1 VLVVN
6 SNRTGYEFANQP
18 TIPDHSIY
26 VQTDNEI
33 EPDQEGEVTLDTS
46 DVAEGTNLYYTD
58 ARFDTRYA
66 TKTHYHG
73 RYDSTAST
81 ERSGATANVEIY
93 YTARPDGDGYAESET
108 SDSGVTDTIN
118 RTLYYS
124 TKFQADP
131 DTAGDWTQ
139 YTTQPADNAT
149 FATAK
154 AALLAG
160 LNETD
165 ATAETRGTLPL
176 SLKMVRTTTAPSS
189 DLLLDT
195 YTGAAAAYSVRKLDK
210 DYTGYAMK
218 VRRASDDA
226 EADIGFDSNGDLD
239 TAAIATHCGA
249 SAGYVSVW
257 YDQANI
263 GGTPNNATQSTTSK
277 QPQIYN
283 GTAVLTED
291 GKPIITPTAAV
302 QELEFSV
309 SSSASGVTGFMVIK
323 ESGVVATPNSAL
335 VGDVVNSIYSNYIL
349 SSQQNSTSTIVDNN
363 LGNISYRLD
372 GASFSPANRGA
383 VYTAIA
389 SGNHMLNFYT
399 DYTSAFLGR
408 FGYPT
413 NTSAMFALQEAIF
426 YPSDQ
431 FTSGNLSGIETDIS
445 NFFSTP

>member
-1 VLVVN
+1 VQAVIDAFMQG
-6 SNRTGYEFANQP
+6 STGNV
-18 TIPDHSIY
+18 SI
-26 VQTDNEI
+26 VCI
-33 EPDQEGEVTLDTS
+33 
-46 DVAEGTNLYYTD
+46 
-58 ARFDTRYA
+58 
-66 TKTHYHG
+66 
-73 RYDSTAST
+73 
-81 ERSGATANVEIY
+81 
-93 YTARPDGDGYAESET
+93 
-108 SDSGVTDTIN
+108 
-118 RTLYYS
+118 RTLVS
-124 TKFQADP
+124 ATP
-131 DTAGDWTQ
+131 D
-139 YTTQPADNAT
+139 
-149 FATAK
+149 K
-154 AALLAG
+154 
-160 LNETD
+160 
-165 ATAETRGTLPL
+165 
-176 SLKMVRTTTAPSS
+176 
-189 DLLLDT
+189 LLDT

-210 DYTGYAMK
+210 DYTGYCMK

-263 GGTPNNATQSTTSK
+263 GGTPNNATQSTTGN

-291 GKPIITPTAAV
+291 GKPIITPTAAA
-302 QELEFSV
+302 QELTFSV

-323 ESGVVATPNSAL
+323 ESGVVATPASCL
-335 VGDVVNSIYSNYIL
+335 VADVVGNIYGNYIL
-349 SSQQNSTSTIVDNN
+349 ISTQNSTQTIVGNN

-389 SGNHMLNFYT
+389 SGNHMLNFYS

-413 NTSAMFALQEAIF
+413 TTIAMFALQEAIF